1 MKKQS
6 YQELLQLSQ
15 KDKES
20 QAIPFLVKSKK
31 LDLESDILATQH
43 ALSDKQ
49 IARNEMIGTTKL
61 SFKALCILDDEI
73 AGLEAG
79 EKRLL
84 AYMEEFFP
92 GN

>member
-1 MKKQS
+1 
-6 YQELLQLSQ
+6 
-15 KDKES
+15 
-20 QAIPFLVKSKK
+20 
-31 LDLESDILATQH
+31 
-43 ALSDKQ
+43 
-49 IARNEMIGTTKL
+49 MIGTTKL